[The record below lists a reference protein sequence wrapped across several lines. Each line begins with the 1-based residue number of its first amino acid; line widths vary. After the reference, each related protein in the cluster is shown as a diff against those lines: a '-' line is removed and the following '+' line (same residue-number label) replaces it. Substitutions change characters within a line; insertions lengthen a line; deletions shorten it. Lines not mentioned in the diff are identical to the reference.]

1 MKTQLLSAGMS
12 SVVEQQMRNWELA
25 KSQHLDDGPVLPAE
39 NTDFIC
45 LTREFGTNADQIAAL
60 VAEKLGWPFFDRE
73 IIHAMAGNDALREL
87 VYASMDEREIGYFE
101 ELLHSFLDPG
111 SFRGDYFH
119 ELTHTIRSI
128 ARQCSAVFV
137 GHGADMILP
146 PDAGLR
152 VDIVAPMEMRIRNAA
167 ERLQIPWEQ
176 ARREIERLEKERAA
190 YLRRHFPRGKRVS
203 RPYDLVINLRRLSIA
218 AAADLIVAARSALRR
233 QDVATAPS

>member
-1 MKTQLLSAGMS
+1 MKTPMLSAQMGS
-12 SVVEQQMRNWELA
+12 IVEQQMRNWELA
-25 KSQHLDDGPVLPAE
+25 RSQHRDDGQEPPPE

-45 LTREFGTNADQIAAL
+45 ITREFGTNADQIAAL
-60 VAEKLGWPFFDRE
+60 VSEKLGWPFFDRE
-73 IIHAMAGNDALREL
+73 IIHAMAGNDRFREL

-128 ARQCSAVFV
+128 VRQGSAVFV

-167 ERLQIPWEQ
+167 ERLQVSPEQ
-176 ARREIERLEKERAA
+176 ARREIEKLEKERAGFM
-190 YLRRHFPRGKRVS
+190 RRHFRGRDS
-203 RPYDLVINLRRLSIA
+203 RRYDLVINLRRLSSA
-218 AAADLIVAARSALRR
+218 AAADLIVAARSVLLRHGG
-233 QDVATAPS
+233 T